1 MKILILGCGNI
12 GALYDFENES
22 ILTHAKAF
30 SIHNNSKMF
39 FYDID
44 SKLAKTVAEKYQS
57 NFISNQNDIKFDEF
71 DCISICTPTNTHF
84 DLLVKAINANVKL
97 IICEKPISNSKNE
110 LENLNRIYKDSNSRI
125 LVNYI
130 RRFQPE
136 YIKLKNYIHDLLTKE
151 ELTNISIRYQ
161 RGFIN
166 NCSHAFDVISFLTSL
181 KVKLAE
187 IKKQNIVYDHFEYDP
202 TISIMASWNTA
213 NLNVLGLSNVQF
225 SHFEIDLF
233 FKTVKVAILESGNVI
248 NISESKVGGRVL
260 NPLKFNEQLSHVNCL
275 KDYMLNVVNRVYEMY
290 DNESI
295 EDNFL
300 DSLDLNL
307 AMLNI

>member
-30 SIHNNSKMF
+30 SMRTASKMV

-44 SKLAKTVAEKYQS
+44 PILAKNVSEKYHS
-57 NFISNQNDIKFDEF
+57 NYIENETDIKFDEF

-84 DLLVKAINANVKL
+84 DLLLKAINANVKL
-97 IICEKPISNSKNE
+97 IICEKPISNLQSE
-110 LENLNRIYKDSNSRI
+110 LHVLDKIYKNSNSKI

-136 YIKLKNYIHDLLTKE
+136 YIKLKRYVQELLTKE

-161 RGFIN
+161 RGFVN
-166 NCSHAFDVISFLTSL
+166 NCSHAFDLITFLTSF

-187 IKKQNIVYDHFEYDP
+187 IKKHNFVYDHFESDP
-202 TISIMASWNTA
+202 SISLMATWHTA
-213 NLNVLGLSNVQF
+213 NFSVLGLSNVQF

-248 NISESKVGGRVL
+248 NIYESKVEGRIL
-260 NPLKFNEQLSHVNCL
+260 NPLKLNEQLSQVNCL
-275 KDYMLNVVNRVYEMY
+275 KDYMLNVVSRVYEMY
-290 DNESI
+290 DDENI
-295 EDNFL
+295 DDNFL
-300 DSLDLNL
+300 DSLHLNL
-307 AMLNI
+307 SMLNI

>member
-1 MKILILGCGNI
+1 MN
-12 GALYDFENES
+12 NEKYNQ
-22 ILTHAKAF
+22 IIDEVYEKYKKHIETQR
-30 SIHNNSKMF
+30 
-39 FYDID
+39 DIQKKEVERLR
-44 SKLAKTVAEKYQS
+44 SQGKKVTVA
-57 NFISNQNDIKFDEF
+57 
-71 DCISICTPTNTHF
+71 
-84 DLLVKAINANVKL
+84 LIN
-97 IICEKPISNSKNE
+97 
-110 LENLNRIYKDSNSRI
+110 
-125 LVNYI
+125 
-130 RRFQPE
+130 
-136 YIKLKNYIHDLLTKE
+136 LLTKE

-166 NCSHAFDVISFLTSL
+166 NCSHAFDLISFLTSF

-187 IKKQNIVYDHFEYDP
+187 IKKHNIVYDHFEYDP
-202 TISIMASWNTA
+202 TISIMATWNTA

-233 FKTVKVAILESGNVI
+233 FKTVKVAILESGKVI
-248 NISESKVGGRVL
+248 NISESKVEGRVL

-290 DNESI
+290 NNERI